1 MGGRSSRKCQSLQG
15 DTRSR
20 LSSTRREP
28 NCISH
33 CSQTVPSRSWNVPYE
48 TFMHHIFLHLSSS
61 EGLREPEPSPMGCF
75 MRHIHLCTG
84 LTMRLSRPRGW
95 ANHLCLTIA
104 PAIHTDLD
112 ALYTILINRVYIAQ
126 GLCSHA
132 AHPHD
137 GICPAFSPYSK
148 SLVPRSVCKEP

>member
-1 MGGRSSRKCQSLQG
+1 MTDFFWAGDHQKKCLSLLG

-33 CSQTVPSRSWNVPYE
+33 CSQTVPSRSWNVP
-48 TFMHHIFLHLSSS
+48 FMHHIFLHLSSS
-61 EGLREPEPSPMGCF
+61 EGLREPESSPMGCF

-104 PAIHTDLD
+104 PAI
-112 ALYTILINRVYIAQ
+112 LISTPFIPSLYIAQ

-137 GICPAFSPYSK
+137 RICPAFSPYSK